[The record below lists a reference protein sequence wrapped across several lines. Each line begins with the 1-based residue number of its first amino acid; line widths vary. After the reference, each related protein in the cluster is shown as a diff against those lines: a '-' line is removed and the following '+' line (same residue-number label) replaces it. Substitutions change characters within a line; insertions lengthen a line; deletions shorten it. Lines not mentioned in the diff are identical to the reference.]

1 MNAVARMVLNDFQR
15 GKLPY
20 FVKPP
25 SATSQEVTVVHAV
38 TTTTCNCNFMYMHI
52 VAEKHTCMSEHTQH

>member
-1 MNAVARMVLNDFQR
+1 MVLNDFQR

-25 SATSQEVTVVHAV
+25 GCENEERPEDNEILT
-38 TTTTCNCNFMYMHI
+38 
-52 VAEKHTCMSEHTQH
+52 EKENN

>member
-1 MNAVARMVLNDFQR
+1 MVLNDFQR

-25 SATSQEVTVVHAV
+25 GSENEVHLEEESIVQENQKKTKEENKKLDKYDKKDEAD
-38 TTTTCNCNFMYMHI
+38 I
-52 VAEKHTCMSEHTQH
+52 SISK